1 MFKDVTSNR
10 LASPSFPSRSSVP
23 PTPFVLYSND
33 LPSEVLSLASTLCHC
48 QYILAEYTL
57 A

>member
-10 LASPSFPSRSSVP
+10 LASPSFPSRSSVS

-33 LPSEVLSLASTLCHC
+33 LPSEVLSLASALCHC